1 MLEGEVIMKVSSW
14 ARIPGP
20 LDRYLRGFGEELARL
35 GYAPRGVQWQLQ
47 LAGHLNAWLA
57 EAGRGSAD
65 LDAAT
70 AEEFLAARRAL
81 GYVHFLSAKALKP
94 LLEYLRQAG
103 AAPLSVTVAA
113 VTPADALLE
122 RFRSYLTSERGLTA
136 GTAWNYVHLVRPFV
150 AGRQGA
156 DGVDLAA
163 LTAGE
168 VAEFVVAESRVRPAK
183 GTQHLVS
190 ALRSLLGFAHVNG
203 LIGVSLAEAV
213 PAGPRGRLAGLP
225 LFPASGTAPWVASW
239 RVAGLPRFLEPG
251 QAGALLASCD
261 TGTVNGRRDLAILTV
276 LVRLG
281 LRSGEVAGLAL
292 EDIDW
297 RGGEGRIRGKG
308 GRIEKLP
315 LPADAGET
323 LAAYLRDGRPPAAL
337 DRSVFIRVKA
347 PHRGLPPTGTP
358 QAVAAAS
365 KRAGLGTIYAHRLR
379 HTAATGMLRAGAS
392 LAEVG
397 QVLRH
402 RHPDTTAIYAKVDTE
417 ALRALAR
424 PWPVT
429 GPGGAR

>member
-103 AAPLSVTVAA
+103 AAPLPVTVAA

-213 PAGPRGRLAGLP
+213 P
-225 LFPASGTAPWVASW
+225 SVASW
-239 RVAGLPRFLEPG
+239 RLAGLPRFLEPG

-297 RGGEGRIRGKG
+297 RAGEIGIRGKG

-347 PHRGLPPTGTP
+347 PHRGLTSTGIT

>member
-1 MLEGEVIMKVSSW
+1 MKVSSW

-103 AAPLSVTVAA
+103 AAPLPVTVAA

-156 DGVDLAA
+156 DAVDLDG
-163 LTAGE
+163 LTAGG
-168 VAEFVVAESRVRPAK
+168 VAEFVVAESRLRPAK

-213 PAGPRGRLAGLP
+213 P
-225 LFPASGTAPWVASW
+225 SVASW
-239 RVAGLPRFLEPG
+239 RLAGLPRFLEPG

-297 RGGEGRIRGKG
+297 RAGEIGIRGKG

-347 PHRGLPPTGTP
+347 PHRGLTSTGIT

>member
-1 MLEGEVIMKVSSW
+1 MLEGEGIMKVSSW

-103 AAPLSVTVAA
+103 AAPLRRTGAA
-113 VTPADALLE
+113 VQPADALLE

-150 AGRQGA
+150 AAHQGA
-156 DGVDLAA
+156 DGFDLAA

-213 PAGPRGRLAGLP
+213 PSVASWRLAGLP
-225 LFPASGTAPWVASW
+225 P
-239 RVAGLPRFLEPG
+239 FLEPG

-297 RGGEGRIRGKG
+297 RAGEIGIRGKG

-347 PHRGLPPTGTP
+347 PHRGLTSTGIT

-402 RHPDTTAIYAKVDTE
+402 RHPDTTAIYANADLELKQ
-417 ALRALAR
+417 RALDRTAS
-424 PWPVT
+424 PNSP
-429 GPGGAR
+429 PGRYQPQDEILAFLEGL

>member
-103 AAPLSVTVAA
+103 AAPLPVTVAA

-213 PAGPRGRLAGLP
+213 P
-225 LFPASGTAPWVASW
+225 SVASW
-239 RVAGLPRFLEPG
+239 RLAGLPRFLEPG

-297 RGGEGRIRGKG
+297 RAGEIGIRGKG

-315 LPADAGET
+315 LPADVGET

-347 PHRGLPPTGTP
+347 PHRGLTSTGIT

-402 RHPDTTAIYAKVDTE
+402 RRPDTTAIYAKVDTE

-424 PWPVT
+424 PWPFT

>member
-1 MLEGEVIMKVSSW
+1 MKVSSW

-103 AAPLSVTVAA
+103 AAPLPVTVAA

-213 PAGPRGRLAGLP
+213 P
-225 LFPASGTAPWVASW
+225 SVASW
-239 RVAGLPRFLEPG
+239 RLAGLPRFLEPG

-297 RGGEGRIRGKG
+297 RAGEIGIRGKG

-347 PHRGLPPTGTP
+347 PHRGLTSTGIT

-402 RHPDTTAIYAKVDTE
+402 RRPDTTAIYAKVDTE

>member
-47 LAGHLNAWLA
+47 LAGQLSAWLA

-103 AAPLSVTVAA
+103 AAPLPVTVAA

-213 PAGPRGRLAGLP
+213 P
-225 LFPASGTAPWVASW
+225 SVASW
-239 RVAGLPRFLEPG
+239 RLAGLPRFLEPG

-297 RGGEGRIRGKG
+297 RGRGVGSRGERGP
-308 GRIEKLP
+308 R
-315 LPADAGET
+315 
-323 LAAYLRDGRPPAAL
+323 AA
-337 DRSVFIRVKA
+337 
-347 PHRGLPPTGTP
+347 RG
-358 QAVAAAS
+358 
-365 KRAGLGTIYAHRLR
+365 
-379 HTAATGMLRAGAS
+379 RAGAP
-392 LAEVG
+392 AT
-397 QVLRH
+397 R
-402 RHPDTTAIYAKVDTE
+402 TAAGIRRRPGGRGRARRWPRSGRCCGTGTRIPPRSTPRSTPRRC
-417 ALRALAR
+417 AL
-424 PWPVT
+424 WP
-429 GPGGAR
+429 GPGRSPGREVPGERRIPAAGRLPAAPNPGRVVSG